1 MSSTPGTVRI
11 GSPAP
16 KAYKVLGED
25 RLAIDVLCPEVA
37 MTHFSFGNFRPEEA
51 DEVRVVHCPVCGR
64 KHALMWPAAWLAGV
78 PTGRTERRGAKAG

>member
-1 MSSTPGTVRI
+1 MVYHPTSVPV

-16 KAYKVLGED
+16 KAYTLVAKD

-51 DEVRVVHCPVCGR
+51 DEVKVVHCPICGR
-64 KHALMWPAAWLAGV
+64 KHALMWPSAWLRGV
-78 PTGRTERRGAKAG
+78 PNESAC